1 MSMHSPGSPAIR
13 GRDKGS
19 AMAHISVLLQETIQ
33 GLAPRSGDTVLDGT
47 GGGGGHALA
56 LCREVG
62 TSGTIIVFDQDD
74 DAIERVRERLASCD
88 ATKHLV
94 HDNFRNLAGALDTLG
109 IATVDRVILDLGLSS
124 FQLDEAARGFSFR
137 QAEPL
142 TMTFA
147 KHPGLEAFTAYDVV
161 NTWDEEH
168 IADVI
173 FGYGEERYA
182 RTIARAIVKTRAAH
196 PIETTVEL
204 AEVIKAAVP
213 LRYAHG
219 RIHPATRTF
228 QAIRIAVNDELG
240 ALEEGLESAWKRLAA
255 EGRIAVISFH
265 SLEDRIVKRFFKERE
280 REGEARILT
289 KRPIE
294 ASDEECH
301 ANPRARS
308 AKLRIAEKI
317 IST

>member
-1 MSMHSPGSPAIR
+1 M
-13 GRDKGS
+13 
-19 AMAHISVLLQETIQ
+19 
-33 GLAPRSGDTVLDGT
+33 LDGT

-74 DAIERVRERLASCD
+74 DAIERIRERLASCE
-88 ATKHLV
+88 AAKHLV

-147 KHPGLEAFTAYDVV
+147 KHPGPEAFTAHDVV
-161 NTWDEEH
+161 NTWDEKH

-182 RTIARAIVKTRAAH
+182 RTIARAIVKARAAH

-204 AEVIKAAVP
+204 AEVIKDAVP

>member
-1 MSMHSPGSPAIR
+1 
-13 GRDKGS
+13 
-19 AMAHISVLLQETIQ
+19 MAHTPVLLQETIQ
-33 GLAPRSGDTVLDGT
+33 GLAPRKGDTVLDGT

-56 LCREVG
+56 LCREIG
-62 TSGTIIVFDQDD
+62 SAGTIIVFDQDD
-74 DAIERVRERLASCD
+74 DAIERIRARLESCD
-88 ATKHLV
+88 AQKHLI
-94 HDNFRNLAGALDTLG
+94 HDNFRNLSQALASLK
-109 IATVDRVILDLGLSS
+109 IAQVDRVLLDLGLSS
-124 FQLDEAARGFSFR
+124 FQLDEAVRGFSFR

-147 KHPGLEAFTAYDVV
+147 KVPGPDAFTAYDVV
-161 NTWDEEH
+161 NTWEEES

-182 RTIARAIVKTRAAH
+182 RTIARAICQARALH
-196 PIETTVEL
+196 PIETTIEL
-204 AEVIKAAVP
+204 AEIIKAAVP

-240 ALEEGLESAWKRLAA
+240 ALKEGLASAWKHLSG

-280 REGEARILT
+280 REGGGRVLT

-294 ASDEECH
+294 AGEEEYR

-317 IST
+317 NT

>member
-1 MSMHSPGSPAIR
+1 
-13 GRDKGS
+13 
-19 AMAHISVLLQETIQ
+19 MAHISVLLQETIQ
-33 GLAPRSGDTVLDGT
+33 GLAPRVGDTVLDGT

-56 LCREVG
+56 LCREIG
-62 TSGTIIVFDQDD
+62 SAGTIIVFDQDD
-74 DAIERVRERLASCD
+74 DAIERIRERLESCD
-88 ATKHLV
+88 AQKHLV
-94 HDNFRNLAGALDTLG
+94 HDNFRNLAQALDRMG
-109 IATVDRVILDLGLSS
+109 VGTVDRVLFDLGLSS

-147 KHPGLEAFTAYDVV
+147 KHPGSQSFTAHDVV
-161 NTWDEEH
+161 NDWDEEH
-168 IADVI
+168 LADVI

-182 RTIARAIVKTRAAH
+182 RTIARAIVKARTVH
-196 PIETTVEL
+196 PIETTTEL
-204 AEVIKAAVP
+204 AEIIKAAVP

-240 ALEEGLESAWKRLAA
+240 ALKEGLASAWKHLSG

-280 REGEARILT
+280 REGGGRILT

-294 ASDEECH
+294 AGEEECH

-317 IST
+317 ST